1 MGFGMALIARFKLY
15 LYAAGA
21 VLIAVAGAY
30 FRGRSD
36 EAAVENKRELNEYI
50 ETRKRMDAVDSSSD
64 PDAARAWLR
73 SRQQSERDL

>member
-36 EAAVENKRELNEYI
+36 EAAVENERELNEYI
-50 ETRKRMDAVDSSSD
+50 ETRKRMDAVDSGSS

>member
-1 MGFGMALIARFKLY
+1 MALIFAKIKLY

-30 FRGRSD
+30 FRGKSD
-36 EAAVENKRELNEYI
+36 EAATENERELNEYV
-50 ETRKRMDAVDSSSD
+50 ETRKRMDAVDSGGD

-73 SRQQSERDL
+73 ARQQSERDL